1 MNKHPWLNEK
11 NWAVLG
17 ASINPGSYGN
27 KITEALIK
35 ADYNVIPVSPK
46 YEEVAGV
53 PAYRSL
59 RDYHG
64 QIDVVDF
71 VVNPAIGIRLL
82 DEIIEAGIKKILL
95 QPGTSSAALVEKAQ
109 ANGIEVLES
118 CILVLL
124 TWK

>member
-1 MNKHPWLNEK
+1 MI
-11 NWAVLG
+11 G
-17 ASINPGSYGN
+17 AGY
-27 KITEALIK
+27 K
-35 ADYNVIPVSPK
+35 VIPVSPK

-59 RDYHG
+59 KDYHG

-71 VVNPAIGIRLL
+71 VVNPAIGISLL

-95 QPGTSSAALVEKAQ
+95 QPGTSSKALVEKAE